1 MVRLEQR
8 MSPFG
13 TVLTQAR
20 VSLEGGYC
28 RVSTVL
34 TRVTW
39 ARMSLQGG
47 YSRVSTVTQKKV
59 PLGAALTGAM
69 ST

>member
-8 MSPFG
+8 MLPWG
-13 TVLTQAR
+13 AVLTGVTQAR
-20 VSLEGGYC
+20 VSLQGGYC
-28 RVSTVL
+28 RI
-34 TRVTW
+34 
-39 ARMSLQGG
+39 
-47 YSRVSTVTQKKV
+47 STVTQKKV